1 MDQRDP
7 LQPLAG
13 RCSQEAW
20 YFLEA
25 LRGHSQFNDVID
37 TLRTKEGKLTEQTV
51 AEALLDAGYTGLDP
65 NR

>member
-1 MDQRDP
+1 MDQQDP

-13 RCSQEAW
+13 RCSQKAW

-37 TLRTKEGKLTEQTV
+37 TLRTKEGKLTQQTV
-51 AEALLDAGYTGLDP
+51 AEALLDAGYSGLDP